1 MCLVKGFGYAGLVPG
16 DKRTGDLMM
25 MQNDQVL
32 HDMIV
37 TIYQERRPKY
47 QDRNRSPGQ
56 IQKLRTTIITTDELF
71 LCDIDYY

>member
-1 MCLVKGFGYAGLVPG
+1 ML
-16 DKRTGDLMM
+16 DLYQGIRGQVILMRE

-32 HDMIV
+32 HDMIE